1 MTHPAQAQS
10 NRVNQLMAEKSKTK
24 SQNKPSPISSWFVSA
39 FMTVAEAWLVHYVL
53 SARSFEE
60 TKSPGLSHWLD
71 QLKLLQL
78 KATEISTK
86 ISLQVVENLLASVI

>member
-1 MTHPAQAQS
+1 
-10 NRVNQLMAEKSKTK
+10 
-24 SQNKPSPISSWFVSA
+24 
-39 FMTVAEAWLVHYVL
+39 MTVAEAWLVHYVL
-53 SARSFEE
+53 SARPFEE
-60 TKSPGLSHWLD
+60 TKSPVLSHWLE